1 MIAFSIYSFI
11 YFFSAFPLYVHWA
24 GWTFGEERE
33 RICASASSCWP
44 VVSPPLFFSRAAF
57 GPFSRLSLSLFPI
70 LPASWREGGRR
81 GCDPIELSAI
91 SHPSPEPKSGAT
103 YDVFPEVEEKENE
116 KKVSPFLS
124 FSFFLSYLKGG
135 KTSVPLSMATL
146 SRCPPPETAGVCG
159 DRRWSPWYLDK

>member
-11 YFFSAFPLYVHWA
+11 YFFSAFLLYVQHGA

-33 RICASASSCWP
+33 RICAVVRLAVGRWCLPPSFFPGLRLAHFP
-44 VVSPPLFFSRAAF
+44 VS
-57 GPFSRLSLSLFPI
+57 LSLSFPDSPC
-70 LPASWREGGRR
+70 LLQRGREGG
-81 GCDPIELSAI
+81 GAVIPSNFLLSLL
-91 SHPSPEPKSGAT
+91 SPSPEPKSGAT

-135 KTSVPLSMATL
+135 NTSVPLSMATL
-146 SRCPPPETAGVCG
+146 SRCPPPETAGV
-159 DRRWSPWYLDK
+159 

>member
-1 MIAFSIYSFI
+1 M
-11 YFFSAFPLYVHWA
+11 YVHGA
-24 GWTFGEERE
+24 GWTFGEGRE
-33 RICASASSCWP
+33 DMCYSASSCWP
-44 VVSPPLFFSRAAF
+44 AVSPPSFFQGCVWPIFPSL
-57 GPFSRLSLSLFPI
+57 SLSLSLFPI
-70 LPASWREGGRR
+70 LPASCSEGGREGG
-81 GCDPIELSAI
+81 GAVIPSNFLLSLL
-91 SHPSPEPKSGAT
+91 SPSPEPKSGAT

-116 KKVSPFLS
+116 KKVSPFLH